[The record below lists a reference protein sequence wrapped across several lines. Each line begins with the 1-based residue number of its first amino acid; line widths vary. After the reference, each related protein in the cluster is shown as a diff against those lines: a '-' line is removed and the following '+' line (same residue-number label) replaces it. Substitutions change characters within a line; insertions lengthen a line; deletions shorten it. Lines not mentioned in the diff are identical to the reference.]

1 MAGCVRVA
9 APAGSGKTR
18 VLTARLAEL
27 LGPRGVESELV
38 LALAYNT
45 DAAAQ
50 LRERC
55 GAQGIRGARATTIH
69 AHALAILTRHRGA
82 PAVWDERQARA
93 ALAGIVQPEPRANTD
108 PLGPYLEALERVRG
122 ALVPPEKVMTERAD
136 VPDLPVVLAAYR
148 ARLSRA
154 GAVDFP
160 EMVCAAVELL
170 LTDPT
175 ARRAEQAR
183 AHHVLLDEL
192 QDLTP
197 LYLLL
202 VRLLASPQLA
212 VFGVGDDDQVLY
224 DHVGAT
230 PRYLL
235 DFEALFPGA
244 AEQPLTVNYRCPP
257 AIVSYACNLLAR
269 NQERVPKQ
277 ITAAPGRADL
287 DDAVRLVEVP
297 ATQQAAAAGQVLELW
312 LRDRR
317 PQDIAVLARVNVA
330 LLPVQVELALAG
342 IPHTSPVGPALLER
356 TGVRSALAYL
366 RLATAAHGAL
376 DGADLAEV
384 LYRPFRPLPGDLRD
398 ALRGRRWTV
407 AALARLGADRLEGR
421 SLTSWQQL
429 VSDLSQLRD
438 AAQQGQPSA
447 ELLRLVRDHVGVD
460 RAAGDLDASGDSS
473 VGASHVDDLD
483 ALALIALRCPDP
495 ARLPTFLLEMLG
507 LSVPSGTP
515 AVRLSSV
522 HRVKGL
528 EWPCVLL
535 VGAAERLCPHR
546 LAIGPA
552 ALEAERRVWHVAIT
566 RARERLAVVVPVPGA
581 SRFLAEML
589 EAPTL
594 AAQPGPTRGRPA
606 IAGAP
611 RQPTAARPGAI
622 TPSPRTRLIA
632 AVAGL
637 RLQAPGGL
645 RGEVAATTP
654 SAALLRTASGA
665 LLAVPY
671 GSRVTAG
678 DTAGRLVAPGTAA

>member
-1 MAGCVRVA
+1 M
-9 APAGSGKTR
+9 
-18 VLTARLAEL
+18 
-27 LGPRGVESELV
+27 
-38 LALAYNT
+38 
-45 DAAAQ
+45 
-50 LRERC
+50 
-55 GAQGIRGARATTIH
+55 
-69 AHALAILTRHRGA
+69 
-82 PAVWDERQARA
+82 
-93 ALAGIVQPEPRANTD
+93 
-108 PLGPYLEALERVRG
+108 
-122 ALVPPEKVMTERAD
+122 
-136 VPDLPVVLAAYR
+136 
-148 ARLSRA
+148 
-154 GAVDFP
+154 
-160 EMVCAAVELL
+160 
-170 LTDPT
+170 
-175 ARRAEQAR
+175 
-183 AHHVLLDEL
+183 
-192 QDLTP
+192 
-197 LYLLL
+197 
-202 VRLLASPQLA
+202 
-212 VFGVGDDDQVLY
+212 FGVGDDDQVLY

-244 AEQPLTVNYRCPP
+244 ADQPLTVNYRCPP

-277 ITAAPGRADL
+277 ITAAPGRADP
-287 DDAVRLVEVP
+287 DDGVRLVEVP
-297 ATQQAAAAGQVLELW
+297 ATQQAAAAGQVLALW

-366 RLATAAHGAL
+366 RLATAARGAL

-407 AALARLGADRLEGR
+407 AGLARLGADRLEGR

-429 VSDLSQLRD
+429 VSDLSQLRE

-460 RAAGDLDASGDSS
+460 RAAGDLDASGESS

-495 ARLPTFLLEMLG
+495 GRLPTFLLEMLA

-528 EWPCVLL
+528 EWQCVLL

-589 EAPTL
+589 EVPPWRPSPGRPPVAPRSSVRRASQQTPGVARSSRPHARGSSRPLRGCACRRRAACAARSPPPPRPPPSCAPPAAPSSPSPTAPVSPPATPPAASSPPVPPPRTKLLATTTGRARTRSPVAPT
-594 AAQPGPTRGRPA
+594 RRPA
-606 IAGAP
+606 RADSLGP
-611 RQPTAARPGAI
+611 RPRPK
-622 TPSPRTRLIA
+622 
-632 AVAGL
+632 
-637 RLQAPGGL
+637 
-645 RGEVAATTP
+645 
-654 SAALLRTASGA
+654 
-665 LLAVPY
+665 Y
-671 GSRVTAG
+671 GSQSR
-678 DTAGRLVAPGTAA
+678 P